1 MKHCLL
7 IWTLAITAAISLAAG
22 DYADEVKDLGDKNK
36 RSAAI
41 ESLAKAG
48 GDAFEDLLDGLN
60 QNPDEEGLA
69 ADVKAERSARRL
81 ECARLLG
88 GLNDTRASADLVK
101 LLEAQAVENPAYPWL
116 GAACANALGRLW
128 AEKPAGTDR
137 NAIVG
142 SLKLYA
148 LDAKLDTRLRWGAL
162 HGLAHLKAEAA
173 SVSPMMTDASLDQLL
188 RSAAME
194 VVVACKHEASA
205 DALLD
210 LWETQRLGPK
220 GEDGKRAGAVSKDY
234 TQPLGLQAL
243 FGLGSMGDKR
253 AVGGL
258 VDVCTLNEFAAYTQ
272 LRDEA
277 VRQMKTD
284 ALVAEALT
292 SLVATFK
299 DVDKPTARS
308 RAAQTLG
315 DLGARGVTAF
325 LAVADDEAPKPKEG
339 EAPDKYAADYYAKEV
354 DAHLTA
360 LRSDDALKAFVEAYG
375 NLPAESK
382 SLRQKIVDHLLNNRN
397 SLKEASLGLF
407 RTAADDES
415 LEAPKR
421 AQAINAWA
429 EAKGKESFDDLSR
442 WAKHADGVIRAQAV
456 QNLGRSYIPLAK
468 SLPLLKE
475 ALADKGE
482 DFAKARE
489 NAIQGLQRSDDKEL
503 LPLFTDAL
511 DPTKETSG
519 EVRNAALKSIDIY
532 RRNARVDD
540 DQVFAAVKGRVGDP
554 DENVRATAVR
564 VASTMAQ
571 RMGNRTEGV
580 EIIEKALSDSSKEV
594 RLQAYGQV
602 VLVVGDIKADK
613 VISAALLEETP
624 DLKGNA
630 VQALSSLDSFGDNKD
645 QQQRLVDLALG
656 VIDDRVRENAAKDLL
671 GKLGQGALFN
681 YTSDK
686 LRARIEALTAG
697 ERKEYA
703 KVPVLVRT
711 LVAIQDDTYF
721 GNVQTLAEVPN
732 VELRRACIEYIR
744 AFGTKNDL
752 PFLRTLKDR
761 TDAAAQSV
769 RAEIEAAITALEN
782 R

>member
-7 IWTLAITAAISLAAG
+7 IWTLAALAAISLAAG
-22 DYADEVKDLGDKNK
+22 DYADEVKNLGDKNK

-41 ESLAKAG
+41 EALAKAG

-60 QNPDEEGLA
+60 ENPDEAGIS
-69 ADVKAERSARRL
+69 ADAKAERSARRL

-88 GLNDTRASADLVK
+88 GLDDTRASADLAR
-101 LLEAQAVENPAYPWL
+101 LLEAQAVESPAYPWL
-116 GAACANALGRLW
+116 GAACANAQGRLW
-128 AEKPAGTDR
+128 AGKAAGADR
-137 NAIVG
+137 NATVG

-148 LDAKLDTRLRWGAL
+148 ADAKLDNRLRWGAL
-162 HGLAHLKAEAA
+162 HGLAHMKEGAEIA
-173 SVSPMMTDASLDQLL
+173 SPMLTDAELDQLL
-188 RSAAME
+188 RSAAIE
-194 VVVACKHEASA
+194 VVVAGRHAASA

-210 LWETQRLGPK
+210 LWESQRLGPA
-220 GEDGKRAGAVSKDY
+220 GEDGKRSGAVSRDY
-234 TQPLGLQAL
+234 TKPLGLQAL
-243 FGLGSMGDKR
+243 FGLGAMGDKR
-253 AVGGL
+253 AVDGL
-258 VDVCTLNEFAAYTQ
+258 VDVCTLNEFAAYAA

-277 VRQMKTD
+277 VRLMKSD
-284 ALVAEALT
+284 ALIAEALT

-315 DLGARGVTAF
+315 EFGARGVTAF
-325 LAVADDEAPKPKEG
+325 LDVADDDAPKPKEG
-339 EAPDKYAADYYAKEV
+339 EPEDKYAADHYAKEV
-354 DAHLTA
+354 DAHLTS
-360 LRSDDALKAFVEAYG
+360 LRSDEALTAFVEAYG
-375 NLPAESK
+375 KLPAESK
-382 SLRQKIVDHLLNNRN
+382 SLRQKIIDHLLNNRN
-397 SLKEASLGLF
+397 SLKEASLALF
-407 RTAADDES
+407 RTAAGDDS

-421 AQAINAWA
+421 AQAVNAWA
-429 EAKGKESFDDLSR
+429 EAKGKESFDDLAR

-475 ALADKGE
+475 ALADKGA

-503 LPLFTDAL
+503 LPLFIESL
-511 DPTKETSG
+511 DPEKETSG
-519 EVRNAALKSIDIY
+519 EVRNTALKSIDVY

-540 DQVFAAVKGRVGDP
+540 EQVFAAVKGRVTDP
-554 DENVRATAVR
+554 DENVRASAVR
-564 VASTMAQ
+564 IASTMAQ

-580 EIIEKALSDSSKEV
+580 EIIEKALADAGKEV

-602 VLVVGDIKADK
+602 VLVASDIKVDK
-613 VISAALLEETP
+613 VIGAALLEETP

-630 VQALSSLDSFGDNKD
+630 VQALSGLSAFGDNTE

-686 LRARIEALTAG
+686 VRARIEALTGG

-703 KVPVLVRT
+703 KAPVLVRT
-711 LVAIQDDTYF
+711 LVAIHDDTYF

-732 VELRRACIEYIR
+732 VELRRACIEYIK

-769 RAEIEAAITALEN
+769 RAEIEAAITAIEN

>member
-7 IWTLAITAAISLAAG
+7 IWTLAVTAAISLAAG

-36 RSAAI
+36 RSAAS
-41 ESLAKAG
+41 EALAKAG
-48 GDAFEDLLDGLN
+48 ADAFTDLLDGLN
-60 QNPDEEGLA
+60 ENPEEEGVS
-69 ADVKAERSARRL
+69 ADIKAERSARRL

-88 GLNDTRASADLVK
+88 GLNDTRASADLVR

-148 LDAKLDTRLRWGAL
+148 LDAKLDNRVRWGAL

-173 SVSPMMTDASLDQLL
+173 SVSPMMTDAALELLL

-194 VVVACKHEASA
+194 VVVACKHAPSA

-210 LWETQRLGPK
+210 IWETQRLGPK
-220 GEDGKRAGAVSKDY
+220 GEDGKRTGAVSKDY
-234 TQPLGLQAL
+234 TKPLGMQAL
-243 FGLGSMGDKR
+243 FGLASMGDKR
-253 AVGGL
+253 AVDGL
-258 VDVCTLNEFAAYTQ
+258 VDVTTLNEFAAYAQ

-277 VRQMKTD
+277 VRQMKTEALLSESLA
-284 ALVAEALT
+284 ALVG
-292 SLVATFK
+292 TFK
-299 DVDKPTARS
+299 DVDKPTARG

-339 EAPDKYAADYYAKEV
+339 EPADKYPADHYAKEV
-354 DAHLTA
+354 DAYLTS

-382 SLRQKIVDHLLNNRN
+382 SLRQKIIDHLLNNRN
-397 SLKEASLGLF
+397 ALKEASLALF

-429 EAKGKESFDDLSR
+429 EAKGKESFDDLVR
-442 WAKHADGVIRAQAV
+442 WAKSADGVIRAQAV

-475 ALADKGE
+475 ALADKGA
-482 DFAKARE
+482 DYAKARE
-489 NAIQGLQRSDDKEL
+489 NAIQGLQRSDEKEL
-503 LPLFTDAL
+503 LPLFIDSL
-511 DPTKETSG
+511 DPEKETSA
-519 EVRNAALKSIDIY
+519 EVRNAALKSIDVY
-532 RRNARVDD
+532 RRNAKASDED
-540 DQVFAAVKGRVGDP
+540 VFGAVKGRVADP
-554 DENVRATAVR
+554 DENVRATAIR
-564 VASTMAQ
+564 IASTMAQ

-580 EIIEKALSDSSKEV
+580 EIIEKALGDSSKEV

-602 VLVVGDIKADK
+602 VLVAGEIKADK

-630 VQALSSLDSFGDNKD
+630 VQALSSLSAFGDNSE

-656 VIDDRVRENAAKDLL
+656 VVEDRVRENAAKDLL

-686 LRARIEALTAG
+686 LRARIEALTSA
-697 ERKEYA
+697 ERKEYV

-711 LVAIQDDTYF
+711 LIAIRDDTYF
-721 GNVQTLAEVPN
+721 SNVQTLAEVPN
-732 VELRRACIEYIR
+732 VELRRACVEYVKE
-744 AFGTKNDL
+744 FGTKNDL

-761 TDAAAQSV
+761 TDAAAEAL
-769 RAEIEAAITALEN
+769 RPDIEQAIATLEG